1 MTALSKMTREQLN
14 EEARRVGVAAPD
26 AIPTV
31 KELRETIAA
40 FIENG
45 VDPHG
50 GAEGKN
56 GGADEQ
62 TGAAHGMVGNA
73 SFDAAQGDSGDDGDE
88 DDDSGGDDEHDSGDG
103 DGAVEPDDGR
113 FAAEGAGPS
122 DRCAYFEQ
130 HPDHL
135 GGEVFVRG
143 GERARVAMTGGVRR
157 ALQRGALVRAER
169 AG

>member
-1 MTALSKMTREQLN
+1 MTALSKLTREQLN
-14 EEARRVGVAAPD
+14 EEARRVGIAAPD
-26 AIPTV
+26 AVPTV

-45 VDPHG
+45 LDPHG

-88 DDDSGGDDEHDSGDG
+88 DDDSGETTSTT
-103 DGAVEPDDGR
+103 
-113 FAAEGAGPS
+113 AATAMARWS
-122 DRCAYFEQ
+122 RTT
-130 HPDHL
+130 
-135 GGEVFVRG
+135 GGSRP
-143 GERARVAMTGGVRR
+143 RARDRATGARTSSSIPTISAAR
-157 ALQRGALVRAER
+157 SLCAAANARGSP
-169 AG
+169 